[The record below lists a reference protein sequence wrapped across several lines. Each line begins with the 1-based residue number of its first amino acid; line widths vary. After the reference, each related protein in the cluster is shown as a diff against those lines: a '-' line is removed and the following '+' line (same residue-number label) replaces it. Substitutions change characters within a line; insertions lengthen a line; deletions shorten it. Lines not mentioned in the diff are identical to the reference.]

1 MNLQIDGGKVLY
13 ALGVLFA
20 LGAFVY
26 FIRDVVFGLSITV
39 KAALLFLTFLAF
51 LLVGLWID
59 RDALD
64 VVAYAIASLAY
75 AVFLGYV
82 ISRYDPSETG
92 IFLLFVVSAA
102 LFVGLGYVV
111 RQGGVAIPDRTV
123 RYALV
128 GIVGV
133 GVLLVGADVASA
145 EVDYT
150 AELDEEAT
158 LTVPDRVA
166 ADAEAS
172 DIVPLRGQIGTLT
185 VRNGGP
191 FTRPVDLPSMRGCVV
206 GTNATPSDRGTSIRY
221 EQRSYERSDRI
232 GGGAERTHAVTAEL
246 PVRANATDDGSL
258 TFAVERGTDCDVSRE
273 EPTIVVIVGAEGTTT
288 RPPLVAD

>member
-75 AVFLGYV
+75 VVFLGYV

-92 IFLLFVVSAA
+92 IFLLFTLSAT
-102 LFVGLGYVV
+102 LFVGLGYAV
-111 RQGGVAIPDRTV
+111 RDGGIAVPDRTV
-123 RYALV
+123 RYTIVALV
-128 GIVGV
+128 GVC
-133 GVLLVGADVASA
+133 VLLVGADVASA
-145 EVDYT
+145 DVDYT

-166 ADAEAS
+166 ADAEPT
-172 DIVPLRGQIGTLT
+172 DVVPLRGRIGTLT
-185 VRNGGP
+185 VRNDGP

-206 GTNATPSDRGTSIRY
+206 GTNATASDRGTSIRY
-221 EQRSYERSDRI
+221 AQRSYERSDRI
-232 GGGAERTHAVTAEL
+232 DGGGERAHAVTAEL
-246 PVRANATDDGSL
+246 AVRANATHDGSM
-258 TFAVERGTDCDVSRE
+258 TFAIERGTDCDVSRE
-273 EPTIVVIVGAEGTTT
+273 VPTIVVIVGAEDATA